1 MIQIWIFSECLNVV
15 CLDEGID
22 DTVLVN
28 RLSQLVAQ
36 EEKLNRLL
44 KLAHD

>member
-1 MIQIWIFSECLNVV
+1 MI

-22 DTVLVN
+22 DTVLVT

-44 KLAHD
+44 KSAHD